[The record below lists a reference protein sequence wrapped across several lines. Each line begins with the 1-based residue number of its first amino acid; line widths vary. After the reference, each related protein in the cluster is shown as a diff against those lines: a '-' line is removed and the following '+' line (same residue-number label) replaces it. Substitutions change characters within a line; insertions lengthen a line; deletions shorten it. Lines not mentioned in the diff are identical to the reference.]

1 MFPASEKFGCCDKT
15 RTKRRL
21 FCVFRGKVDLKPK
34 FPFVPL
40 LLSTSTSAALFVG
53 IFFFPRAGYFVAMFS
68 GVPLALA
75 QIAYH
80 RYQLGV
86 GAMVL
91 SGLVIELL
99 TRHPLSLLLY
109 IAWAGMSGVLAGELV
124 RRHKDFSSSVFA
136 ISLQM
141 IAFFSF
147 LMGFFYLRTGGKV
160 LEGLKQ
166 EMFRSFDQVVHLYL
180 QNAPSPIPAVDQA
193 LILKMEPE
201 LFSSF
206 LTLIPG
212 VFVATVFL
220 TALILMGMVKGIL
233 SRKSAAGFGYGI
245 DRWVLWD
252 PLIFFLVLALALIAI
267 PVHAARLA
275 GVNLFF
281 SLSILYVGQGAGVI
295 VSYAKSRKFGRLFW
309 IVAASFIL
317 LQPLILLLLGIVGVL
332 DVWVDFRK
340 IRPSADDESREA

>member
-1 MFPASEKFGCCDKT
+1 M
-15 RTKRRL
+15 
-21 FCVFRGKVDLKPK
+21 
-34 FPFVPL
+34 PL
-40 LLSTSTSAALFVG
+40 LLTTSTSAALFVG
-53 IFFFPRAGYFVAMFS
+53 VFFFPRAGYFVAMFS

-91 SGLVIELL
+91 SGLVVELL
-99 TRHPLSLLLY
+99 TRNPLSLLLY

-124 RRHKDFSSSVFA
+124 RRHKNFSSSIFA
-136 ISLQM
+136 IFLQM

-147 LMGFFYLRTGGKV
+147 VLGFFYFRTGGKI
-160 LEGLKQ
+160 LDRLRQ
-166 EMFRSFDQVVHLYL
+166 ELYHSFDQVVHLYL
-180 QNAPSPIPAVDQA
+180 QNSPSPIPVVDQN

-201 LFSSF
+201 LFLSF
-206 LTLIPG
+206 LSLIPG

-233 SRKSAAGFGYGI
+233 SRKTAAGFGYGI

-252 PLIFFLVLALALIAI
+252 PMIFFLILSLALIAVPSHLVRI
-267 PVHAARLA
+267 
-275 GVNLFF
+275 GGINLFF

-309 IVAASFIL
+309 IIAASFVL
-317 LQPLILLLLGIVGVL
+317 LQPLILLLLGIIGVL

-340 IRPSADDESREA
+340 IRPSADDESTEA